1 MFYEKLFADFYI
13 QHLIM
18 RNMIF
23 IDERTQ
29 RPIEQGAMDFFWTI

>member
-1 MFYEKLFADFYI
+1 MFYENLFADFYI

-23 IDERTQ
+23 IDERAQ
-29 RPIEQGAMDFFWTI
+29 RPIGQGVMDFFWAI